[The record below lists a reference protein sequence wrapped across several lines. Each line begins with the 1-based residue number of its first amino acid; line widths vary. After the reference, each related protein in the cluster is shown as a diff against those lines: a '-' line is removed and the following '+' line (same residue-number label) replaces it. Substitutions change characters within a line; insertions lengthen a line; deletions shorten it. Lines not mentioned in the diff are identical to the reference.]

1 MAGKKK
7 EYISKAKT
15 VSIQFTSRASI
26 KIGDNYYTV
35 EACEE
40 RAIPELPDIDI
51 NKERELLW
59 DCVNSECDEQI
70 SDILKIYKK

>member
-1 MAGKKK
+1 MAKKK
-7 EYISKAKT
+7 EYIPQAKT
-15 VSIQFTSRASI
+15 VSIRFTSRAST

-40 RAIPELPDIDI
+40 RVIPELPNIDID
-51 NKERELLW
+51 KERELLW